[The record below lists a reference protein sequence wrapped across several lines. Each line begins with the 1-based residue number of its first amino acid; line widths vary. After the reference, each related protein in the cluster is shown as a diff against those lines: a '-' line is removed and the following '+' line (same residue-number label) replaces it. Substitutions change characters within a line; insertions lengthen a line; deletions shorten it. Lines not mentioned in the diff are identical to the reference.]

1 MTRCVDLA
9 RYTDQTLYQ
18 CEKERKW
25 TFDFWGDQQ
34 GGDLH
39 PKLCSR
45 SQHPPLRKDFRCQI
59 CWYELLPTCVIK
71 AQVWHLYTAAIPHG
85 TMKVGLSTFHT
96 LWTKLLPM
104 SRRRNQQVT
113 CAGLLNSWNL
123 EIVKSCLSLK
133 STNTCVFFLWTFI
146 LIYFSVTLKHKDNL
160 VKMWKSFFFFWNS
173 HIWLWLWRQL

>member
-1 MTRCVDLA
+1 MFEFTSLIFRKMTW
-9 RYTDQTLYQ
+9 
-18 CEKERKW
+18 KW
-25 TFDFWGDQQ
+25 TSDFWGDQQ

-39 PKLCSR
+39 PKLCSG

-59 CWYELLPTCVIK
+59 RWYELLPTCVIK

-113 CAGLLNSWNL
+113 CAGLLKSWNR
-123 EIVKSCLSLK
+123 EILSYFEKYWHMCILLV
-133 STNTCVFFLWTFI
+133 NFYFNIFFCNI
-146 LIYFSVTLKHKDNL
+146 KAQ
-160 VKMWKSFFFFWNS
+160 
-173 HIWLWLWRQL
+173 R